1 MTARE
6 MKEIRSYNRYE
17 NIRKL
22 CIRNR
27 YFTCGTN
34 DQYSK
39 MFDMTETDQFT
50 ARDVAIAI
58 WECSDSMADFSK
70 ILQEVKAIYTE
81 AEAIIHRLVL
91 EESKEEKETIDAEEA
106 EYLERQHGI
115 EIAYCL

>member
-1 MTARE
+1 MTAKE
-6 MKEIRSYNRYE
+6 MKEIRSCNRYE
-17 NIRKL
+17 NIRNL

-27 YFTCGTN
+27 YFTCGTS

-39 MFDMTETDQFT
+39 MFDMTDTNQFT

-58 WECSDSMADFSK
+58 WECSDSMADFGK

-81 AEAIIHRLVL
+81 TEAIIHRLTL
-91 EESKEEKETIDAEEA
+91 EQKEEVETMDAEEV
-106 EYLERQHGI
+106 EYLEKQHGI

>member
-6 MKEIRSYNRYE
+6 MNEIRSYHRYE

-39 MFDMTETDQFT
+39 MFDMTETNQFT

-58 WECSDSMADFSK
+58 WECSDSMADFNK
-70 ILQEVKAIYTE
+70 ILREVKAIYTE
-81 AEAIIHRLVL
+81 VEAIIHRLAL
-91 EESKEEKETIDAEEA
+91 EESTEEEEMISAEE
-106 EYLERQHGI
+106 EEFLERQHGI
-115 EIAYCL
+115 EIAYGL